1 MNGFRH
7 DQVTLTRHGISRRMF
22 LHYVP
27 AAAMAGG
34 LLGFRD
40 RLALEAAELRK
51 QGRAMILL
59 WMAGGPSQLETFDP
73 KPGTENGGP
82 TEAVE
87 TAVPGIQIAQGWE
100 ATAKV
105 MGDLALIRSLT
116 NKEGN
121 HQRATYQLH
130 TGYLP
135 SGSVKH
141 PSLAANLA
149 KELAP
154 ADLELP
160 AVVSVGLTSGA
171 GFLGV
176 DYEPFVV
183 RDPGR
188 MPDNVT
194 AGVSSQRFRRQLELQ
209 TQLDAE
215 FAKRVGAQ
223 PVANQRGIYERA
235 ARMIMG
241 PSTKAFDIGG
251 EPEAVK
257 REYGETSFGRGCL
270 LARRLV
276 EAGVPCVEVRS
287 NGWDTHQDNFNATS
301 RLAGQVDPALA
312 ALIADL
318 KQRGLLEST
327 VVLSIG
333 EFGRTPR
340 INPRGGRDHYP
351 RVFSAA
357 IAGGGIRGGQVIG
370 ASTADGTSI
379 AERPVT
385 VNDLFTSVCHALQVD
400 PAREHISPQG
410 RPIKIVDGGEVV
422 MELFG

>member
-82 TEAVE
+82 TEAVQ

-176 DYEPFVV
+176 DHEPFVV

>member
-1 MNGFRH
+1 
-7 DQVTLTRHGISRRMF
+7 
-22 LHYVP
+22 
-27 AAAMAGG
+27 
-34 LLGFRD
+34 
-40 RLALEAAELRK
+40 
-51 QGRAMILL
+51 
-59 WMAGGPSQLETFDP
+59 
-73 KPGTENGGP
+73 
-82 TEAVE
+82 
-87 TAVPGIQIAQGWE
+87 
-100 ATAKV
+100 
-105 MGDLALIRSLT
+105 
-116 NKEGN
+116 
-121 HQRATYQLH
+121 
-130 TGYLP
+130 
-135 SGSVKH
+135 
-141 PSLAANLA
+141 
-149 KELAP
+149 
-154 ADLELP
+154 
-160 AVVSVGLTSGA
+160 
-171 GFLGV
+171 
-176 DYEPFVV
+176 
-183 RDPGR
+183 
-188 MPDNVT
+188 
-194 AGVSSQRFRRQLELQ
+194 
-209 TQLDAE
+209 LDAE

-257 REYGETSFGRGCL
+257 RQYGETPFGRGCL

-287 NGWDTHQDNFNATS
+287 NGWDTHQDNFNRTS
-301 RLAGQVDPALA
+301 RLAGEVDPALA

-318 KQRGLLEST
+318 KQRGLLETT
-327 VVLSIG
+327 VVLWIG

-422 MELFG
+422 TELFG